1 MKTVILDGVPTEIS
15 DEGAAAVVKMEQAL
29 IGAAAAVSAKEEE
42 ISALKTDLASELDAA
57 VTLRIKVID
66 DARVVQ
72 GAAVE
77 ITGRSEADIR
87 RSAVAS
93 RLSEAWVAD
102 KDDAFIQAAF
112 ETLLALSGTELSA
125 VLPRV
130 VPHLL
135 AKDVAKAYEA
145 SAASMKSDD
154 KDVLARTNETAV

>member
-15 DEGAAAVVKMEQAL
+15 DEGAAAVVKMKQAL
-29 IGAAAAVSAKEEE
+29 VGAVAAVSAKEGE
-42 ISALKTDLASELDAA
+42 ISALKADLASELDAA
-57 VTLRIKVID
+57 VALRIKVID

-77 ITGRSEADIR
+77 ATGRSEADIR

-93 RLSEAWVAD
+93 RLGEAWVAD
-102 KDDAFIQAAF
+102 KDDAFIRAAF
-112 ETLLALSGTELSA
+112 ETLLALAGTDLSA
-125 VLPRV
+125 VLPSV
-130 VPHLL
+130 VPHVL

-154 KDVLARTNETAV
+154 KDAFGKAG